1 MRPNP
6 MAQKHAFCNF
16 FFRVHS
22 IGPFN
27 LLQQAAQAVR
37 FDSAHYSVCKSGR
50 WLMHPRP
57 SLAIWPQ
64 YQATRFSLLV
74 SQQADDTDAA
84 RRQNAAAPAKGGGAV
99 TCSGASRD

>member
-1 MRPNP
+1 MVDGR
-6 MAQKHAFCNF
+6 ADEAESDGTKTCILQL

-57 SLAIWPQ
+57 SQAAAAAIWPQ

-74 SQQADDTDAA
+74 S
-84 RRQNAAAPAKGGGAV
+84 
-99 TCSGASRD
+99 